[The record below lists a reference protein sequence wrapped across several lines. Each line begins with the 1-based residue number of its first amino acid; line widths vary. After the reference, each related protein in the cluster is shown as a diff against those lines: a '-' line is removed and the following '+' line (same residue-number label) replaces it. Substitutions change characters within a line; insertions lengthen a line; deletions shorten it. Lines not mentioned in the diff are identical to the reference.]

1 MFNVNQINDAWI
13 ASGQKVSDLNA
24 KLNAAV
30 LDDSFD
36 KETFKNMKSQRD
48 NEVAHRDAL
57 KDQLDQSRAEAAT
70 SINSGKTATIVDDD
84 NGHKAF
90 AQGIRDLMKGKV
102 KKLNLV
108 SSNADPATTSGAGL
122 TIPPDVETQIK
133 ELIRQYD
140 ILQPL
145 INTESVSTPTGS
157 RVIEQFELM
166 QPLAALTDEDTSV
179 GENDEPKLKTIS
191 YTIVRYGGYNRITN
205 TLLKDTDQNIIT
217 WLTKWIARKV
227 VVTRNNAIIT
237 TFNAA
242 PKKPT
247 VSKYDDLI
255 DMSNS
260 LDPAINNVGVFVTN
274 LSGFTILNKVKDAM
288 GHYLLQRDPQI
299 PMVKNIDGHNVMVVS
314 DNWLPNPTASTH
326 PLYFGALNEYA
337 TLFDRENMSLA
348 TTTEGGDSF
357 LKDQTWIRVIDRFD
371 VEVVDDGAL
380 SAGSFS
386 TIADQTANFAA
397 SATTNG

>member
-1 MFNVNQINDAWI
+1 MPNVNTINDAWI

-24 KLNAAV
+24 RLNAAV
-30 LDDSFD
+30 LDDTFD
-36 KETFKNMKSQRD
+36 KEQFKNMKEERD
-48 NEVAHRDAL
+48 NEVARRDAL
-57 KDQLDQSRAEAAT
+57 KDQLDQARAEAET
-70 SINSGKTATIVDDD
+70 NINAKKTVAISDD
-84 NGHKAF
+84 NGHRAF

-102 KKLNLV
+102 KRLNLV
-108 SSNADPATTSGAGL
+108 SSNTDPSTTSGAGL

-133 ELIRQYD
+133 GLIRQYD

-166 QPLAALTDEDTSV
+166 QPLAALTDEDTAV

-237 TFNAA
+237 AFNTA

-247 VSKYDDLI
+247 IAKYDDLI
-255 DMSNS
+255 DMANS

-288 GHYLLQRDPQI
+288 GHYLLQRDPQV
-299 PMVKNIDGHNVMVVS
+299 PMLKNIDGHSVMVVS
-314 DNWLPNPTASTH
+314 DNWLANPATGTY
-326 PLYFGALNEYA
+326 PIYFGALNEYA
-337 TLFDRENMSLA
+337 TLFDRENLSLA

-357 LKDQTWIRVIDRFD
+357 L
-371 VEVVDDGAL
+371 E
-380 SAGSFS
+380 GSNLDSGHRSFRCR
-386 TIADQTANFAA
+386 
-397 SATTNG
+397 GCR

>member
-1 MFNVNQINDAWI
+1 MPNVNQINDAWV

-30 LDDSFD
+30 LDDAFD
-36 KETFKNMKSQRD
+36 QEKFKDMKEERD
-48 NEVAHRDAL
+48 NEVVRRDAL
-57 KDQLDQSRAEAAT
+57 KDQLDQARAEAKT
-70 SINSGKTATIVDDD
+70 SIENNKPIVIEDK

-122 TIPPDVETQIK
+122 TIPPDIETNIN

-145 INTESVSTPTGS
+145 VNTESVSTPTGS

-166 QPLAALTDEDTSV
+166 KPLVALTDEDTAAS
-179 GENDEPKLKTIS
+179 ENDEPKLKTVS
-191 YTIVRYGGYNRITN
+191 YEIVRYSGYNRITN
-205 TLLKDTDQNIIT
+205 TLLKDTDQNLIT

-237 TFNAA
+237 SLKAA
-242 PKKPT
+242 PKKAT
-247 VSKYDDLI
+247 IAKYDDLI
-255 DMSNS
+255 DMANS
-260 LDPAINNVGVFVTN
+260 LDPAINNTGVFLTN

-288 GHYLLQRDPQI
+288 GMYLLQRDPQV
-299 PMVKNIDGHNVMVVS
+299 PMLKNIDGHNVMVVS
-314 DNWLPNPTASTH
+314 DNWMPDISSGTH
-326 PLYFGALNEYA
+326 PIYFGALSEYA

-380 SAGSFS
+380 TAGSFS
-386 TIADQTANFAA
+386 AIADQKANFAA
-397 SATTNG
+397 SATSNA